1 MSAFTGTWRLT
12 RLALRRDRIRLGI
25 WILGTPLLGYAL
37 AASVAGVYP
46 DDAARHGYA
55 TTSAS
60 SLVARAFNGPI
71 AGTDLGAVVVA
82 ETYATLAVLV
92 ALLST
97 FAVVRHTRQNE
108 ETGRAELLGASVV
121 GRYALLTAALLV
133 VVGANVLAAA
143 GLALA
148 LALAGAG
155 LPLAGSVAAAAAIG
169 GVGVAFTGV
178 AAVTAQLTVTSRG
191 ANALAAA
198 AVGLAFL
205 LRAAGDVF
213 GEQSAD
219 GTRVV
224 SAWPSWVSPMGWG
237 NQVRAYT
244 GERWWTLALPVALL
258 AAAVAL
264 AYALARRRDLGAGLF
279 AARRGPGRAATW
291 LLSPA
296 GLAWRLQ
303 RGALL
308 GWAVGV
314 GVLGVSMGVAADEF
328 NAMIAEN
335 PAAAEAIAAM
345 GGGGELVDGYLAAM
359 LGLYALAIGAY
370 VVQALLRVRADEADG
385 VLEAVLAT
393 AVSRRRWLGTQVGA
407 ALLGATALLLFG
419 GVTTGLGY
427 GLVDGDPAGK
437 ALALGGAA
445 ALRLPA
451 LLVVAGVVTA
461 LFGLLPRW
469 SVALSWTALMVFLL
483 LGQLGAV
490 LELPQ
495 AALDLSPY
503 THVPAAPAVD
513 PTAPPLVVLTA
524 VAAALLVA
532 GAAAFRHRDT
542 PR

>member
-1 MSAFTGTWRLT
+1 MSALTGTG
-12 RLALRRDRIRLGI
+12 RLARLVLRRDRVRLAI
-25 WILGTPLLGYAL
+25 WMLGTQLLGYAL
-37 AASVAGVYP
+37 AQSVVGFYP
-46 DDAARHGYA
+46 DEAARVGYA

-71 AGTDLGAVVVA
+71 AGSDLGAVVVA
-82 ETYATLAVLV
+82 ETYVTLALIF

-133 VVGANVLAAA
+133 IVAANVAAA
-143 GLALA
+143 ALLA

-169 GVGVAFTGV
+169 GVGVAFTGI
-178 AAVTAQLTVTSRG
+178 AAVTAQLSVTSRG

-198 AVGLAFL
+198 AVGIAFL
-205 LRAAGDVF
+205 LRAAGDVL
-213 GEQSAD
+213 GEQTD
-219 GTRVV
+219 GGLRVV
-224 SAWPSWVSPMGWG
+224 SAWPSWLSPLGWG
-237 NQVRAYT
+237 TQVRAYT
-244 GERWWTLALPVALL
+244 EDRWWVLALPAVLLL
-258 AAAVAL
+258 AAVAA
-264 AYALARRRDLGAGLF
+264 AYALAERRDIGAGLV
-279 AARRGPGRAATW
+279 APRRGPATAAPG

-314 GVLGVSMGVAADEF
+314 AVLGFSMGIAGDEF
-328 NAMIAEN
+328 NAMIEEN

-345 GGGGELVDGYLAAM
+345 GGGAQLIDAYLAAM
-359 LGLYALAIGAY
+359 LGLFALTIGAY
-370 VVQALLRVRADEADG
+370 VVQALLRVRGDESDG

-393 AVSRRRWLGTQVGA
+393 GVSRARWLGTQVLAAAAGA
-407 ALLGATALLLFG
+407 LALVLLAGL
-419 GVTTGLGY
+419 TTGLGY
-427 GLVDGDPAGK
+427 GLVAGDPVGRAVD
-437 ALALGGAA
+437 LAGAA
-445 ALRLPA
+445 LVRLPA

-469 SVALSWTALMVFLL
+469 SVVLSWTALLVFLL

-495 AALDLSPY
+495 AALNLSPY
-503 THVPAAPAVD
+503 THVPSVPAVD
-513 PTAPPLVVLTA
+513 PAALPLVVLTA
-524 VAAALLVA
+524 VAAALLA
-532 GAAAFRHRDT
+532 GGVAAFRHRDV
-542 PR
+542 PS

>member
-1 MSAFTGTWRLT
+1 MSAFTGTGRLT

-46 DDAARHGYA
+46 DEAARHGYA

-133 VVGANVLAAA
+133 VVGVNLLAAA
-143 GLALA
+143 LLAVVF
-148 LALAGAG
+148 AGAG
-155 LPLAGSVAAAAAIG
+155 LPLAGSLAAAAAIG

-198 AVGLAFL
+198 AVGLSFL

-219 GTRVV
+219 GTRVE
-224 SAWPSWVSPMGWG
+224 SAWPSWLTPLGWG

-258 AAAVAL
+258 IAAVAL
-264 AYALARRRDLGAGLF
+264 AYTLAQRRDLGAGLL

-303 RGALL
+303 RGTLL
-308 GWAVGV
+308 GWAIGV
-314 GVLGVSMGVAADEF
+314 GVLGISMGVAADEF
-328 NAMIAEN
+328 NAMISEN

-345 GGGGELVDGYLAAM
+345 GGGTELVDAYLAAM

-393 AVSRRRWLGTQVGA
+393 AVSRGRWLGTQVGA

-419 GVTTGLGY
+419 GITTGIGY
-427 GLVDGDPAGK
+427 GLVDGDPVGK

-469 SVALSWTALMVFLL
+469 SVALSWAALMVFLL

-495 AALDLSPY
+495 GALDLSPY

-513 PTAPPLVVLTA
+513 PRALPLLVLAA
-524 VAAALLVA
+524 VAAALLA
-532 GAAAFRHRDT
+532 TGAAAFRHRDT